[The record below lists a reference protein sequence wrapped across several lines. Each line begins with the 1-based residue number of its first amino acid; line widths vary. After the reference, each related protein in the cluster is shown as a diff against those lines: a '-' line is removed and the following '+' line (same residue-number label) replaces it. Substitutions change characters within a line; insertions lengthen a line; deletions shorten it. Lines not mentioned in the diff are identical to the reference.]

1 MQQEVYTYILHQKF
15 SNCGSRS
22 YFYIGHLKCSV
33 IIDYYVWQ
41 LHVYQ
46 SAKCIKDMLPRRYQ
60 TKSNCKNSYQQWNE
74 KKGY

>member
-15 SNCGSRS
+15 PNCGSWL
-22 YFYIGHLKCSV
+22 YFYKGHLKFSI

-46 SAKCIKDMLPRRYQ
+46 STKCIKDMLPRCNQ
-60 TKSNCKNSYQQWNE
+60 TKSNCNDSDQQWNE